1 MVETPWGDSGAL
13 RERMLPPGPANAAE
27 EVEGNQRQRLFG
39 AMVASVAERGYWNT
53 RVSDLVEISGV
64 SLRSFYELFPDK
76 RACFIAAVDSLMQTA
91 IEPVLRSPVG
101 TDWVA
106 DSRQQIHTVAALV
119 AAQPAASK
127 MCLVESY
134 VAGPEAVN
142 LIEASAAGA
151 EKLLR
156 QRLAASPRWAGM
168 SADIATIAMS
178 AILETLRG
186 SLIKEQTRR
195 LPELADELAV
205 LLLAYEPPA
214 QPLRSAARTPE
225 VRPEELEASDH
236 AERALRAF
244 EALLVEQPFAE
255 TTMEQVAKRA
265 KMSVRTLYANFPG
278 REELMLAAVDSAAAL
293 AIASALPAFRR
304 ATSPPEGIRAA
315 LGAFLGLLATRP
327 KLANLLLRSVYEGGA
342 PALER
347 RAEALWPLRSLLVR
361 TAPTELAAGR
371 NVVSEAIL
379 GGLLGLARRRL
390 IEDGPGALPGLTP
403 ICTYVA
409 LAPML
414 GVEQAT
420 AAAEGK
426 SYERPRPDV
435 AEAIRRAA
443 DGPGTERV
451 WLALGDGP
459 LSVAQLAAKTA
470 LAPAEVEAVV
480 AHLEEEPLAS
490 LHVTEGESGERLYES
505 HWPLINTTDWGDLNQ
520 PEREQIS
527 AEVLRLMESETRAA
541 LAAGTFDSR
550 LERFLVRL
558 PMWLDERGWQEL
570 CDALEGSLEISREIQ
585 ERATR
590 RLREGGQGSEGSPA
604 RVFLVSFEP
613 PPNVG
618 PSAQID
624 RSQP

>member
-13 RERMLPPGPANAAE
+13 RERMLPPGPGNAAE
-27 EVEGNQRQRLFG
+27 TVADNQRKRLFG

-91 IEPVLRSPVG
+91 IEPVLQSPPDEDW
-101 TDWVA
+101 TD
-106 DSRQQIHTVAALV
+106 DSRQQLRTVAALV

-134 VAGPEAVN
+134 VAGGEAVDM
-142 LIEASAAGA
+142 IESSAVRA
-151 EKLLR
+151 EHLLR
-156 QRLAASPRWAGM
+156 KRLAASSRWAGI
-168 SADIATIAMS
+168 SADFSTIAL
-178 AILETLRG
+178 AVVLESLRS
-186 SLIKEQTRR
+186 SLIKGQTRR
-195 LPELADELAV
+195 LSQLADELAAV
-205 LLLAYEPPA
+205 LLAYEPPS
-214 QPLRSAARTPE
+214 QPLRTAARAPD

-255 TTMEQVAKRA
+255 TTMEQIARRA
-265 KMSVRTLYANFPG
+265 RMSVRTLYANFPG

-304 ATSPPEGIRAA
+304 AGSPPEGIRAA
-315 LGAFLGLLATRP
+315 LGAFFGLLATRP
-327 KLANLLLRSVYEGGA
+327 NLANLLLRGVYEGGA
-342 PALER
+342 QALER
-347 RAEALWPLRSLLVR
+347 RAEGLWPLRSLLVR
-361 TAPTELAAGR
+361 AAPTELAAAR
-371 NVVSEAIL
+371 NVFSEAIL
-379 GGLLGLARRRL
+379 GGVLGLARRRL
-390 IEDGPGALPGLTP
+390 IADGPGALPGLTP
-403 ICTYVA
+403 ICTYVV
-409 LAPML
+409 LAPTL

-435 AEAIRRAA
+435 SAAIRRAA
-443 DGPGTERV
+443 DGLGADRV

-459 LSVAQLAAKTA
+459 LSIAQIAARTA
-470 LAPAEVEAVV
+470 LDPADVEATI
-480 AHLEEEPLAS
+480 AQLEEEPLAS
-490 LHVTEGESGERLYES
+490 LNVTVGENGERLYDS
-505 HWPLINTTDWGDLNQ
+505 HWPFISTVDWSELTQ

-527 AEVLRLMESETRAA
+527 TEILRLMESETRAA

-570 CDALEGSLEISREIQ
+570 CDALEGSFEISREIQ

-590 RLREGGQGSEGSPA
+590 RLQAGGGAAEGSPA

-613 PPNVG
+613 PPNTG
-618 PSAQID
+618 PGAKVD